1 MFDASDP
8 TAIHRA
14 EEFGAKILELSV
26 SVGGCITGE
35 HGVGVEKLS
44 QMDSQFSTQELLQLE
59 DIKYA
64 FDPALNLNPG
74 KGIPILKRCQEYRAL
89 PARHQHD

>member
-35 HGVGVEKLS
+35 HGVGVEKLG
-44 QMDSQFSTQELLQLE
+44 QMISQFTTQELLQFE
-59 DIKYA
+59 DIKHA